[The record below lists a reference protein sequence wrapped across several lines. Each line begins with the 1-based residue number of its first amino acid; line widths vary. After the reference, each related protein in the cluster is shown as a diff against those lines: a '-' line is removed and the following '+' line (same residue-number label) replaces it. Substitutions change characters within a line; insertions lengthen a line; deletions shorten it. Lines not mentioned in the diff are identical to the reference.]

1 MVGRKMY
8 GGQQA
13 PNREVV
19 GTGAPGP
26 PCKEEKPVH
35 GSRLRLSGSSSIL
48 ASVGEEVG
56 EGEGAPALPCP
67 EGSLSNGKLSP
78 VTLTSWK
85 CQCDGR
91 SRH

>member
-8 GGQQA
+8 GGEQA
-13 PNREVV
+13 PSGGVV

-26 PCKEEKPVH
+26 PCKEEKPVR

-56 EGEGAPALPCP
+56 GGEGAPALP
-67 EGSLSNGKLSP
+67 
-78 VTLTSWK
+78 
-85 CQCDGR
+85 
-91 SRH
+91 

>member
-1 MVGRKMY
+1 MY

-13 PNREVV
+13 PSGEVV

-26 PCKEEKPVH
+26 PCKEEIPVR

-48 ASVGEEVG
+48 ASVGEGVG

-67 EGSLSNGKLSP
+67 EGSLSNGKLPP

-85 CQCDGR
+85 CPCDGR